1 MNTPSQ
7 VNLITTSCADA
18 CLQRHTE
25 LAVPGADT
33 PDYYIFVTENRDA
46 AEQRAY
52 QINVVHILLGYQYFQ
67 SSSVK

>member
-33 PDYYIFVTENRDA
+33 PDYYI
-46 AEQRAY
+46 
-52 QINVVHILLGYQYFQ
+52 LLLKTGTLQNNELIR
-67 SSSVK
+67 